1 MNLRQ
6 IQALFTM
13 GMALLRHLL
22 LMPLARRRGAAPW
35 LQRLRRES
43 LAPTAPQSWQRFA
56 PAGRCIGCGLC
67 DTLGEGSVAPSAMIL
82 AVGRRPE
89 DAPLVIGDA
98 RALVLLAADIARIC
112 PARVGVQ
119 DIAGLIVDNAAML
132 SSR

>member
-43 LAPTAPQSWQRFA
+43 LAA